1 MLSVGYK
8 RIKGNSKME
17 EIVKNC
23 LDIIRE
29 QKEKINFLETQN
41 SQLNTL
47 LQTQTKLL
55 MEYASFYRG
64 EASKFTPDVNYE
76 KLFDYLQNV
85 PFHMEISQL
94 ISMLN
99 LKRK

>member
-23 LDIIRE
+23 LNIIRE
-29 QKEKINFLETQN
+29 QKEKINFLEVQN

-47 LQTQTKLL
+47 LETQTKLL
-55 MEYASFYRG
+55 MELVSFYRG
-64 EASKFTPDVNYE
+64 EASKFIPDVNYE
-76 KLFDYLQNV
+76 KLFNYLQDV
-85 PFHMEISQL
+85 PFVTETLQL
-94 ISMLN
+94 IHMLN
-99 LKRK
+99 LKKR